1 MMKKV
6 VIVREG
12 QWGLVKKESYEE
24 FIEILKEILE
34 KAVSPDGK
42 EKIAEVEVVETS
54 AEALLKLRMG
64 GIDTLIFISRD
75 KLAEAR
81 QIKKVHRR
89 LKVVLFTGLI
99 PEEEI
104 ILVDKGWLLDSRE
117 IKHIVL
123 Y

>member
-1 MMKKV
+1 MKKV

>member
-12 QWGLVKKESYEE
+12 QWGLVKK
-24 FIEILKEILE
+24 
-34 KAVSPDGK
+34 
-42 EKIAEVEVVETS
+42 KIAEVEVVEAS